1 MKKLEFRDPR
11 NLETIICTYSVAP
24 HQPCT
29 LCVAPP
35 STLLYVDH
43 QLGGPSKIY
52 SLDCSRA
59 TPTLCQSIG
68 PYDHSIYF
76 MAYIKY
82 INENLLAI
90 DVDKG
95 MQIFQLD
102 TGLVK
107 WGRKDFKLP
116 GQNENCELSYMAADK
131 KGSLF
136 VKHFSNRCIQ
146 MFSASDGQYLGCLIR
161 EGEQGLGELGQ
172 MCFSESTSQL
182 VVSHR
187 KDGKIHI
194 AVLNVE

>member
-1 MKKLEFRDPR
+1 MKKLEFRDPN

-35 STLLYVDH
+35 STLFYVDY

-52 SLDCSRA
+52 SLDCSGA

-68 PYDHSIYF
+68 PYDHSIYS
-76 MAYIKY
+76 MSYIKY

-90 DVDKG
+90 VVDKELQTF
-95 MQIFQLD
+95 QID
-102 TGLVK
+102 TCLVK
-107 WGRKDFKLP
+107 WGKRYIQFPK
-116 GQNENCELSYMAADK
+116 QNKNCKLSYMAADR
-131 KGSLF
+131 KGHLF
-136 VKHFSNRCIQ
+136 VSDNNKCIQ
-146 MFSASDGQYLGCLIR
+146 MFSASDGQYLGCLIK

-172 MCFSESTSQL
+172 MCFSDSTSQL
-182 VVSHR
+182 VVCHR
-187 KDGKIHI
+187 KDGKTHI